1 MTASRLA
8 VFFASCVALGC
19 EDKPKPE
26 PTPSATVTT
35 EVAATPA
42 PKPTLP
48 PTLNVD
54 ASGATVAGAHVS
66 LDARDA
72 AAQLKSALEPHAA
85 FLEQKEV
92 RVSVERR
99 AKPDQVAVMI
109 RALGAAGASR
119 ILVRASTRTEYPQ
132 ELAFVPLDR
141 AKNAPSCSV
150 VAMITED
157 RGSAIWSLAG
167 GTAGKRGK
175 GMAGPDL
182 TLAGETIA
190 QRAKRC
196 PDSQL
201 LFVAGAA
208 GVEFGLVYDL
218 AASAKTLP
226 KAYFS
231 EMALIGTPPV
241 PGRAVELVP

>member
-8 VFFASCVALGC
+8 VLFASCLALGC
-19 EDKPKPE
+19 DEKPKVE
-26 PTPSATVTT
+26 PAPSATTT
-35 EVAATPA
+35 EAASTPP

-54 ASGATVAGAHVS
+54 ASGATVAGAYVS
-66 LDARDA
+66 LEARDA
-72 AAQLKSALEPHAA
+72 PAQLKSALEPHAP
-85 FLEQKEV
+85 FLEQKDV
-92 RVSVERR
+92 RLSVERR
-99 AKPDQVAVMI
+99 AKPEHVAVML
-109 RALGAAGASR
+109 RALGVAGASR
-119 ILVRASTRTEYPQ
+119 VLVRSSTRTEYPQ
-132 ELAFVPLDR
+132 EVAFLPLDR
-141 AKNAPSCSV
+141 AKQAPSCSV

-157 RGSAIWSLAG
+157 RGTAIWSLAG

-196 PDSQL
+196 PESQL
-201 LFVAGAA
+201 LFVAGAT

-226 KAYFS
+226 KSYFS
-231 EMALIGTPPV
+231 ETVLIGAAPV
-241 PGRAVELVP
+241 PGRSVELTP

>member
-1 MTASRLA
+1 MIASRLA
-8 VFFASCVALGC
+8 VLIASCVAFGC
-19 EDKPKPE
+19 DEKPRAE
-26 PTPSATVTT
+26 PAPSATTTT
-35 EVAATPA
+35 EVAPTPP

-54 ASGATVAGAHVS
+54 ASGATVAGTYVS
-66 LDARDA
+66 LEARDA
-72 AAQLKSALEPHAA
+72 PAQLKSALEPHAA

-92 RVSVERR
+92 RLSVERR
-99 AKPDQVAVMI
+99 AKPEHVAVMI
-109 RALGAAGASR
+109 RALGGAGASR
-119 ILVRASTRTEYPQ
+119 VLVRSSTRTEYPQ
-132 ELAFVPLDR
+132 EVAFVPVDR
-141 AKNAPSCSV
+141 GKLAPSCSV

-157 RGSAIWSLAG
+157 RGTAIWSLAG

-196 PDSQL
+196 PESQV
-201 LFVAGAA
+201 LFVAGAT

-231 EMALIGTPPV
+231 EMVLIGAAPV
-241 PGRAVELVP
+241 PGRSVELAP